1 MQKKINPYSYKYKVK
16 YKGEKMVKLRLRRMG
31 TIDKPFYRI
40 VAVDSRKKRDGAYLE
55 SVGYYDPKTDPL
67 TLKVD
72 IERSLYWLGVG
83 AQPSDTVRSLLRK
96 AGVMEKWHKI
106 KFGEKTEEPKEK
118 KKKTAKKVTKPKT
131 KKPTKPAAKKAKKK
145 ITKEKVTEEKPRSKK
160 ATSAAKVDPNITVGT
175 EKKAVKKPV
184 VKAVAKA
191 KNKTI
196 EKKVEKKKVIEK
208 KEIKPEKA

>member
-1 MQKKINPYSYKYKVK
+1 
-16 YKGEKMVKLRLRRMG
+16 MVKLRLRRMG

-67 TLKVD
+67 TLKVN

-118 KKKTAKKVTKPKT
+118 KKKTKPAAKKPA
-131 KKPTKPAAKKAKKK
+131 KPAAKKAKKK
-145 ITKEKVTEEKPRSKK
+145 VTKEEVLEEKPKSKK
-160 ATSAAKVDPNITVGT
+160 ATPTAKVDPNLTRSKIVSI
-175 EKKAVKKPV
+175 EKKPAAKAVK
-184 VKAVAKA
+184 
-191 KNKTI
+191 KTI

-208 KEIKPEKA
+208 KEVKPEKA

>member
-1 MQKKINPYSYKYKVK
+1 
-16 YKGEKMVKLRLRRMG
+16 MVKLRLRRMG

-67 TLKVD
+67 TLKVN

-118 KKKTAKKVTKPKT
+118 KKKIT
-131 KKPTKPAAKKAKKK
+131 KKETKPAAKKT
-145 ITKEKVTEEKPRSKK
+145 TK
-160 ATSAAKVDPNITVGT
+160 SAAKTAKKPTAKTAKKTTAKATAKPAVKPAA
-175 EKKAVKKPV
+175 KAVK
-184 VKAVAKA
+184 
-191 KNKTI
+191 KTI
-196 EKKVEKKKVIEK
+196 EKKVEKKEVIEK
-208 KEIKPEKA
+208 KEVKPEKA

>member
-1 MQKKINPYSYKYKVK
+1 
-16 YKGEKMVKLRLRRMG
+16 MVKLRLRRMG
-31 TIDKPFYRI
+31 AIDKPFYRI

-96 AGVMEKWHKI
+96 AGVMEKWHKT

-118 KKKTAKKVTKPKT
+118 KKKTT
-131 KKPTKPAAKKAKKK
+131 KKETKPAAKKPAAKPAKK
-145 ITKEKVTEEKPRSKK
+145 P
-160 ATSAAKVDPNITVGT
+160 AAKPA
-175 EKKAVKKPV
+175 KKPVKKPT
-184 VKAVAKA
+184 AKA
-191 KNKTI
+191 AAKPAKKPAAKAEKKTI
-196 EKKVEKKKVIEK
+196 EKKVEKKR
-208 KEIKPEKA
+208 

>member
-1 MQKKINPYSYKYKVK
+1 
-16 YKGEKMVKLRLRRMG
+16 MVKLRLRRMG

-40 VAVDSRKKRDGAYLE
+40 VALDSRKKRDGAYLE

-67 TLKVD
+67 TLKIN

-118 KKKTAKKVTKPKT
+118 KKKIT
-131 KKPTKPAAKKAKKK
+131 KKETKPAAKKT
-145 ITKEKVTEEKPRSKK
+145 TK
-160 ATSAAKVDPNITVGT
+160 SAAKTAKKPTAKTAKKTTAKAAAKPAVKPAA
-175 EKKAVKKPV
+175 KAVK
-184 VKAVAKA
+184 
-191 KNKTI
+191 KTI

>member
-1 MQKKINPYSYKYKVK
+1 
-16 YKGEKMVKLRLRRMG
+16 MVKLRLRRMG
-31 TIDKPFYRI
+31 AIDKPFYRI
-40 VAVDSRKKRDGAYLE
+40 VAIDSRKKRDGAYLE

-83 AQPSDTVRSLLRK
+83 AQPSDTVRSLLKK
-96 AGVMEKWHKI
+96 AGVMEKWHRI

-118 KKKTAKKVTKPKT
+118 KKKTT
-131 KKPTKPAAKKAKKK
+131 KKEIKPAVKKTVVKKPAAKPAAKKPAAKPAIKAKK
-145 ITKEKVTEEKPRSKK
+145 
-160 ATSAAKVDPNITVGT
+160 
-175 EKKAVKKPV
+175 
-184 VKAVAKA
+184 
-191 KNKTI
+191 KTI